1 MEQRINIDALNINRS
16 VVLPEQFA
24 SLNDYSQWALPTET
38 LRTTMRHRASMDE
51 IKSFS
56 QAMLQQLDAALA
68 YIDSFADEALP
79 SSAQALMSMVL
90 SLAEVAPAIEFYGQ
104 QAVIDGFEPD
114 RFVADPAFKL
124 SPAL

>member
-16 VVLPEQFA
+16 VALPEQFA

-68 YIDSFADEALP
+68 YVDSFGDEVLP

>member
-24 SLNDYSQWALPTET
+24 SLNDYSQWALTTET
-38 LRTTMRHRASMDE
+38 LRTTMRHRASMEE

-56 QAMLQQLDAALA
+56 EAMLQQLDAALA
-68 YIDSFADEALP
+68 YVDSFGDEVLP

-104 QAVIDGFEPD
+104 QAVIDGFEPG